1 MPIRNEKRTQNVILL
16 FLCAVLASFLL
27 MCWPRRKPRNVT
39 LDVFVWICVCAS
51 LIVCL
56 CEWARALLLL
66 LLLNNCCIAMR
77 NGQCMYQCVWSS
89 VSTLDKI
96 IWKKKEKKRTH
107 TTTPTAQ
114 DRYICTFCSDL
125 PSNDATQYNKSASK
139 HWSVHRA
146 TETQTIVTKSTCSD
160 NAKISIIW
168 LHKEKNTTPYQSIE
182 TTFFYCRIRRQHMIV
197 DCLENDS

>member
-1 MPIRNEKRTQNVILL
+1 MHDEPQYFSIEKISSSSSMPIRNEKRTQNVILL

-96 IWKKKEKKRTH
+96 IWKKKKKNEH
-107 TTTPTAQ
+107 TQQRQPHK
-114 DRYICTFCSDL
+114 I
-125 PSNDATQYNKSASK
+125 AT
-139 HWSVHRA
+139 SVHFA
-146 TETQTIVTKSTCSD
+146 LIYLPMTQLNIINPHPNIDLCTEQLKLKRS
-160 NAKISIIW
+160 
-168 LHKEKNTTPYQSIE
+168 
-182 TTFFYCRIRRQHMIV
+182 
-197 DCLENDS
+197 